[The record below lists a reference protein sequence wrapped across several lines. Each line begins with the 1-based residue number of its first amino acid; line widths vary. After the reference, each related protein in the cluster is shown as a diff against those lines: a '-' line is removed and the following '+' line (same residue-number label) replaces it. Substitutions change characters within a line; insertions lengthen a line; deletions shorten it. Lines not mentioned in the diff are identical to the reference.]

1 MPLSEREQQILKE
14 IERDL
19 LADRPDHG
27 EAEPRRTRGSDQIK
41 GGLLLFVVGIV
52 CLGFFFVTGALVLG
66 LAAFAAMVSGLVL
79 IANGARDAAER
90 NFRDLSSGGAQDLF
104 GRWEE
109 RLRNR
114 NNPRS

>member
-19 LADRPDHG
+19 LADGPDG
-27 EAEPRRTRGSDQIK
+27 EAEPRRSRGSDRIK
-41 GGLLLFVVGIV
+41 GGVLLFLVGIV

-79 IANGARDAAER
+79 IANGARDAAKR

-104 GRWEE
+104 SRWEE

-114 NNPRS
+114 NKRS

>member
-19 LADRPDHG
+19 LADGQDLG
-27 EAEPRRTRGSDQIK
+27 EAEPRKTRGRDLIK
-41 GGLLLFVVGIV
+41 GGVLLFVVGIV

-66 LAAFAAMVSGLVL
+66 IVAFAAMVSGLVL
-79 IANGARDAAER
+79 IANGARDAAQR
-90 NFRDLSSGGAQDLF
+90 NFRDLSPGSAHDLF

-114 NNPRS
+114 NKRS